1 MLLPILNILQY
12 HIRSMTDVQLVSK
25 EEVDQPVI
33 LLRWNEMWEQ
43 MYGATVDRVSDSN
56 YIWYKKLS

>member
-25 EEVDQPVI
+25 EVVDQPVI

-43 MYGATVDRVSDSN
+43 M
-56 YIWYKKLS
+56 